1 MRVKAGP
8 PHPEPERRF
17 CVAPMMSHTDRHFR
31 YLLRLLSKYSMLY
44 TEMLTTGALLRGN
57 MDRYARFHDAE
68 HPLGMQL
75 GGSDPGELASCAKIA
90 ADYGY
95 DEINLNVGCPSER
108 VKSGRF
114 GACLMAEPELV
125 AECVRAMK
133 AATDLPVTVKTRI
146 GIDDHDGYDHLGRFI
161 STAAQAGCGTFIIHA
176 RKAWLQ
182 GLSPRQNRSVPPL
195 QYDLVYRL
203 KQDFP
208 LLEIII
214 NGGITSLAEAR
225 NHMNHVD
232 GVMLGR
238 AVCNNPYLL
247 AGVDKT
253 LFGVNNMAISRTQI
267 LQNYMHYMKAE
278 MANGENLYAMARHIL
293 GLFHGQYG
301 ARAYRRHLTTTACK
315 TDAGVD
321 IVSEALALTGNKYQN
336 AGNTNTNRNHNKDAV
351 PGIKAL

>member
-1 MRVKAGP
+1 MLILDNNTCRKAGP
-8 PHPEPERRF
+8 PGSEPKRRF

-31 YLLRLLSKYSMLY
+31 YLLRLLSKHSMLY
-44 TEMLTTGALLRGN
+44 TEMLTTGALLLGDT
-57 MDRYARFHDAE
+57 DRYARFNAAE
-68 HPLGMQL
+68 HPVGMQI
-75 GGSDPGELASCAKIA
+75 GGSDPNELASCVKIA

-108 VKSGRF
+108 VRSGGF

-125 AECVRAMK
+125 AECVRAMT
-133 AATDLPVTVKTRI
+133 AAAELPVTVKTRI
-146 GIDDHDGYDHLGRFI
+146 GIDDHDGYDHLARFI
-161 STAAQAGCGTFIIHA
+161 STVAQAGCRTFIIHA

-182 GLSPRQNRSVPPL
+182 GLSPRENRSVPPL
-195 QYDLVYRL
+195 QYELVYRL

-214 NGGITSLAEAR
+214 NGAITCLAEVR
-225 NHMNHVD
+225 NHMRHVD

-238 AVCNNPYLL
+238 AVCNDPYML
-247 AGVDKT
+247 AGVDKE
-253 LFGVNNMAISRTQI
+253 LFGVNNMPVSRTQI

-301 ARAYRRHLTTTACK
+301 ARAFRRHLSTKAHK
-315 TDAGVD
+315 MDAGVE
-321 IVSEALALTGNKYQN
+321 IVSEALALMRNKYQN
-336 AGNTNTNRNHNKDAV
+336 TGNN
-351 PGIKAL
+351 

>member
-1 MRVKAGP
+1 
-8 PHPEPERRF
+8 
-17 CVAPMMSHTDRHFR
+17 MMSHTDRHFR
-31 YLLRLLSKYSMLY
+31 YLLRLLSGCSMLY
-44 TEMLTTGALLRGN
+44 TEMLTTGALLRGDT
-57 MDRYARFHDAE
+57 DRYAGFHDAE

-75 GGSDPGELASCAKIA
+75 GGNDPGELAICAKIA

-108 VKSGRF
+108 VRSGRF

-125 AECVRAMK
+125 AECVRAMT
-133 AATDLPVTVKTRI
+133 AVADLPVTVKTRI
-146 GIDDHDGYDHLGRFI
+146 GIDDHDSYEHLGQFI
-161 STAAQAGCGTFIIHA
+161 STVATAGCGTFIIHA

-214 NGGITSLAEAR
+214 NGEITSLVEAR
-225 NHMNHVD
+225 NHMDHVD

-238 AVCNNPYLL
+238 AVCTNPYLM
-247 AGVDKT
+247 AGVDKN
-253 LFGVNNMAISRTQI
+253 LFGVNNSAVSRTQV
-267 LQNYMHYMKAE
+267 LQNYMYYMKAE
-278 MANGENLYAMARHIL
+278 LANGENLYAMARHLL

-301 ARAYRRHLTTTACK
+301 ARAYRRHLTTKACNIN
-315 TDAGVD
+315 AGVE
-321 IVSEALALTGNKYQN
+321 IVSEALALTGNEYQN
-336 AGNTNTNRNHNKDAV
+336 AGNN
-351 PGIKAL
+351 

>member
-1 MRVKAGP
+1 
-8 PHPEPERRF
+8 
-17 CVAPMMSHTDRHFR
+17 
-31 YLLRLLSKYSMLY
+31 MLY
-44 TEMLTTGALLRGN
+44 TEMLTTGALLRGDT
-57 MDRYARFHDAE
+57 DRYAGFNDAE

-75 GGSDPGELASCAKIA
+75 GGSDPGQLAICAKIA
-90 ADYGY
+90 EDYGY

-108 VKSGRF
+108 VRSGRF

-125 AECVRAMK
+125 AECVRAMT

-146 GIDDHDGYDHLGRFI
+146 GIDDHDSYEHLGQFI
-161 STAAQAGCGTFIIHA
+161 STVATAGCGTFIIHA

-214 NGGITSLAEAR
+214 NGGITNLAEAR
-225 NHMNHVD
+225 DHMDHVD

-238 AVCNNPYLL
+238 AVCTNPYLL
-247 AGVDKT
+247 AGVDKN
-253 LFGVNNMAISRTQI
+253 LFGVNNSTVSRTQV
-267 LQNYMHYMKAE
+267 LQNYMYYMKAE
-278 MANGENLYAMARHIL
+278 LANGDDLYAMARHVL

-301 ARAYRRHLTTTACK
+301 ARAYRRHLTTKACK
-315 TDAGVD
+315 INAGVE
-321 IVSEALALTGNKYQN
+321 IVSEALALTGNEFQN
-336 AGNTNTNRNHNKDAV
+336 AGNN
-351 PGIKAL
+351 

>member
-1 MRVKAGP
+1 
-8 PHPEPERRF
+8 
-17 CVAPMMSHTDRHFR
+17 MMSHTDRHFR
-31 YLLRLLSKYSMLY
+31 YLLRLLSKHSMLY
-44 TEMLTTGALLRGN
+44 TEMLTTGALLHGDT
-57 MDRYARFHDAE
+57 DRYARFHGAE
-68 HPLGMQL
+68 HPVGMQL
-75 GGSDPGELASCAKIA
+75 GGSDPGELANCAKIA
-90 ADYGY
+90 AGYGY

-108 VKSGRF
+108 VRSGRF

-125 AECVRAMK
+125 AECVRAMT
-133 AATDLPVTVKTRI
+133 AATNLPVTVKTRI
-146 GIDDHDGYDHLGRFI
+146 GIDDHDGYDHLARFI
-161 STAAQAGCGTFIIHA
+161 STAAQAGCRTFIIHA

-182 GLSPRQNRSVPPL
+182 GLSARQNRSVPPL

-214 NGGITSLAEAR
+214 NGGITSLAEAQ
-225 NHMNHVD
+225 NHMRHVD

-247 AGVDKT
+247 AGVDKN
-253 LFGVNNMAISRTQI
+253 LFGVNNMAASRTHI

-301 ARAYRRHLTTTACK
+301 ARAFRRHLTTQAHK
-315 TDAGVD
+315 IDAGVE
-321 IVSEALALTGNKYQN
+321 IVSEALALMWNKYQN
-336 AGNTNTNRNHNKDAV
+336 TGNY
-351 PGIKAL
+351 